1 MTEPRSADVV
11 VVGGGVVGVSA
22 AYFLADAGLR
32 TVVVERDSVGRHAS
46 GFAYGGLTGLVAPG
60 PIQPLAREGWRI
72 HRELAES
79 LPEQTGAN
87 TEFRYRPSLAL
98 ALTEADAEAA
108 KGELAWRT
116 AEEGFEVRW
125 VEPGDVSSIEPRVS
139 AVTFGGVYTEGVAD
153 LNPYRFM
160 LALTKAA
167 ELKGASV
174 VTGRAAGLTRE
185 RGRVTG
191 VTLDDGE
198 IAAGRVVLA
207 MGPWAEAAVSW
218 VSSSVPV
225 RPLKGQILRLRAPG
239 PALSTSIGWDG
250 NYAVTKPDGLVW
262 TGTTE
267 EEVGFDERPSAE
279 AREHITQAFMRV
291 LPFLGEAELV
301 RQTACLRPITPDR
314 LPLLGRAPEL
324 ENVYVATGAGRSGIL
339 LGPAMGRATADLV
352 TTGESTIPIGPFDPR
367 RFGLLTPETPS
378 KM

>member
-1 MTEPRSADVV
+1 MTAPRTADVV
-11 VVGGGVVGVSA
+11 VVGGGIVGVST
-22 AYFLADAGLR
+22 AYFLAAAGLG

-79 LPEQTGAN
+79 LPVQTGAN

-98 ALTEADAEAA
+98 ALSEEEAEAA
-108 KGELAWRT
+108 RGEMAWRT
-116 AEEGFEVRW
+116 AEEDFEVRW
-125 VEPGDVSSIEPRVS
+125 VEAGDVAGIEPRVS

-160 LALTKAA
+160 LALAKAA

-174 VTGRAAGLTRE
+174 VAGRATGLTRE
-185 RGRVTG
+185 RGRVTS
-191 VTLDDGE
+191 VTLDGGE
-198 IAAGRVVLA
+198 IATDHVVLA

-218 VSSSVPV
+218 VGSSVPI
-225 RPLKGQILRLRAPG
+225 RPLKGQILRLRAQG
-239 PALSTSIGWDG
+239 PPISTSIGWNG

-279 AREHITQAFMRV
+279 ARENITRAFMRV
-291 LPFLGEAELV
+291 LPFLGDAELV

-314 LPLLGRAPEL
+314 LPVLGRAPEL

-339 LGPAMGRATADLV
+339 LGPAMGKAAADMV
-352 TTGESTIPIGPFDPR
+352 TTGESTIPIGPFDLR
-367 RFGLLTPETPS
+367 RFGLMPSETPS
-378 KM
+378 KT

>member
-11 VVGGGVVGVSA
+11 VVGGGIVGIST
-22 AYFLADAGLR
+22 AYFLASAGLS
-32 TVVVERDSVGRHAS
+32 TVVVERDAVGVHAS

-60 PIQPLAREGWRI
+60 PIRPLAREGWRI

-98 ALTEADAEAA
+98 ALSEEDAEAA
-108 KGELAWRT
+108 TAELAWRT
-116 AEEGFEVRW
+116 AEDGYAVRW
-125 VEPGDVSSIEPRVS
+125 VEPGDVAAIEPRVS

-160 LALTKAA
+160 LALAKAA
-167 ELKGASV
+167 EMKGASV
-174 VTGRAAGLTRE
+174 VAGRATGLTRE

-191 VTLDDGE
+191 VTLDGDE
-198 IAAGRVVLA
+198 IAAGHVVLA
-207 MGPWAEAAVSW
+207 MGPWAEAAVTW
-218 VSSSVPV
+218 VGSSVPI

-239 PALSTSIGWDG
+239 PPLRTSIGWNG

-279 AREHITQAFMRV
+279 AREHITRAFMRV
-291 LPFLGEAELV
+291 LPFLGEAELA

-314 LPLLGRAPEL
+314 LPLLGPAPEL
-324 ENVYVATGAGRSGIL
+324 ENVCVATGAGRSGIL
-339 LGPAMGRATADLV
+339 LGPAMGKAAADLV
-352 TTGESTIPIGPFDPR
+352 TTGESTIPIGPFDLR
-367 RFGLLTPETPS
+367 RFGLMSSEAPS

>member
-1 MTEPRSADVV
+1 MTSPRSADAV
-11 VVGGGVVGVSA
+11 VVGGGIVGVST
-22 AYFLADAGLR
+22 AYFLAEAGLDA
-32 TVVVERDSVGRHAS
+32 VVVERDSVGVHAS

-98 ALTEADAEAA
+98 ALTEEDAEAA
-108 KGELAWRT
+108 QGEMAWRT
-116 AEEGFEVRW
+116 TEEGYEVRW
-125 VEPGDVSSIEPRVS
+125 VEPGDVASIEPRV
-139 AVTFGGVYTEGVAD
+139 AAETFGGVYTEGVAD

-160 LALTKAA
+160 LALAKAA

-174 VTGRAAGLTRE
+174 VTGRANGLARK
-185 RGRVTG
+185 GDRVTG
-191 VTLDDGE
+191 VTLDGGE

-207 MGPWAEAAVSW
+207 MGPWAAAAAAW
-218 VSSSVPV
+218 VGSPVPI

-239 PALSTSIGWDG
+239 PPLTTSIGWDG

-267 EEVGFDERPSAE
+267 EEVGFDEQPSAG
-279 AREHITQAFMRV
+279 AREHITRAFTGV
-291 LPFLGEAELV
+291 LPFLGEAELA

-314 LPLLGRAPEL
+314 LPLLGRAPEM

-339 LGPAMGRATADLV
+339 LGPAMGRAAADLV
-352 TTGESTIPIGPFDPR
+352 TKGESSIPIGPFDLR
-367 RFGLLTPETPS
+367 RFGPQPSEAPS
-378 KM
+378 KT

>member
-1 MTEPRSADVV
+1 MTHPRSADVV
-11 VVGGGVVGVSA
+11 VVGGGIVGVST
-22 AYFLADAGLR
+22 AYFLGEAGLS
-32 TVVVERDSVGRHAS
+32 TVVVERDSVGSHAS
-46 GFAYGGLTGLVAPG
+46 GFAYGGLSGLVGPG
-60 PIQPLAREGWRI
+60 PIQPLARDGMRI

-98 ALTEADAEAA
+98 ALTEEDAEAA

-116 AEEGFEVRW
+116 AEDGYEVRW
-125 VEPGDVSSIEPRVS
+125 VEPGEVRDIEPRV
-139 AVTFGGVYTEGVAD
+139 AADTFGGVYTEGMAD
-153 LNPYRFM
+153 LEPYRFM
-160 LALTKAA
+160 LALAKAA
-167 ELKGASV
+167 ERRGASV
-174 VTGRAAGLTRE
+174 VAGRATGLTRE
-185 RGRVTG
+185 GDRVTG

-198 IAAGRVVLA
+198 IAAGHVVLA

-218 VSSSVPV
+218 LGSPVPI

-239 PALSTSIGWDG
+239 PPIRTSIGWDG

-279 AREHITQAFMRV
+279 AREQITRAFMRV
-291 LPFLGEAELV
+291 LPFLGEAELI

-324 ENVYVATGAGRSGIL
+324 ENAYVATGAGRSGIL
-339 LGPAMGRATADLV
+339 LGPAMGRAVADLIA
-352 TTGESTIPIGPFDPR
+352 TGESAIPVEPFSPC
-367 RFGLLTPETPS
+367 RFGV
-378 KM
+378 